1 MNRLTFITYT
11 TPSTS
16 AAATVVLFQTMS
28 KWVDRNKLLEV
39 DELKK
44 KTRAILLNRATRD
57 KEKRDKL
64 HAEKHNI
71 KYAQEDGDLVNSK
84 SVSFL
89 PPDTIAWMNRHKPL
103 AGVSAK
109 QSHLTPAK
117 ALHFREIFRG
127 LDFDGS
133 GSISLEE
140 MEEAIQYVGKAE
152 PDCVRHPEEINK
164 FFRSMDV
171 DGNGI
176 IDLSEFLMAMSLEN
190 SDANDKMQTAFFNF
204 AKMHRR
210 QKVTQYL
217 ADKSIE
223 DSKKYREFLTL
234 FTVKESMELAPASME
249 EQCQIYRKQA
259 MLDKKNL
266 GKHIIELR
274 KNELARANSALLH
287 LSIENKKDEM
297 YSIDRLLK
305 DSNLPLDQEH
315 SVNKKSRHLLASK
328 LTKFKLLKGDTF
340 TPTSSRTSTSLSME
354 AARMLRK
361 MKSDVYNTSSQPKLS
376 PISIQERITSRRA
389 DL

>member
-1 MNRLTFITYT
+1 
-11 TPSTS
+11 
-16 AAATVVLFQTMS
+16 MS
-28 KWVDRNKLLEV
+28 KWIDRNKLLEV
-39 DELKK
+39 DELNKK
-44 KTRAILLNRATRD
+44 RKAILLNRAIKD
-57 KEKRDKL
+57 KEKRDRL
-64 HAEKHNI
+64 HTEKHNL
-71 KYAQEDGDLVNSK
+71 KHEQDEEDFVNSK

-89 PPDTIAWMNRHKPL
+89 PPDTIAWMNKHKPL
-103 AGVSAK
+103 AGVTAK

-117 ALHFREIFRG
+117 ALHYREIFRG

-152 PDCVRHPEEINK
+152 PECVRHPEEINK

-176 IDLSEFLMAMSLEN
+176 IDLSEFLMAMSLEE

-210 QKVTQYL
+210 QKVNEYL

-234 FTVKESMELAPASME
+234 FTVKETTDKAPASVE
-249 EQCQIYRKQA
+249 EQCRIYRKQA

-266 GKHIIELR
+266 GKHLIELR

-287 LSIENKKDEM
+287 LSIENKKDDM
-297 YSIDRLLK
+297 YSIDRLVK
-305 DSNLPLDQEH
+305 DSNLPPDQEN

-340 TPTSSRTSTSLSME
+340 TPVSTRTSTSLTME
-354 AARMLRK
+354 ASRMLQK
-361 MKSDVYNTSSQPKLS
+361 MKSDMFNITSKPKLS
-376 PISIQERITSRRA
+376 PISIQERMNSRRA
-389 DL
+389 EQHSEHSY